1 MFTSHIETLIIPR
14 GLYLEVYMCKA
25 ASKVLVIAVM
35 LVAFVGQALAFN
47 SAMPCET
54 SGDAISLD
62 VKELDKYLDSNQIDT
77 DSLEDCCG
85 IECCDLGCTCIANAC
100 SSFVYFNTEV
110 YATKIGTLSEAINNQ
125 QSAQPKDI
133 SALLYRPPIFTS

>member
-1 MFTSHIETLIIPR
+1 MF
-14 GLYLEVYMCKA
+14 KA

-47 SAMPCET
+47 TSMPCET
-54 SGDAISLD
+54 SVDTISLD
-62 VKELDKYLDSNQIDT
+62 FEELEKHLDSNQIDT

-110 YATKIGTLSEAINNQ
+110 YATKIGTLSEVINNHPA
-125 QSAQPKDI
+125 AQPKAI
-133 SALLYRPPIFTS
+133 AALLYRPPIFTS